1 MSSNSRLQEI
11 KDSLSSDQI
20 KLRIISDLGL
30 EERNKKYKC
39 CMHNDTNPSM
49 SFDTKKKRFHCF
61 ACGGTYDIFDHY
73 MQHNGVGFYEACKSI
88 IRDFGLN
95 IEVTSSSKLKKITA
109 NPIEHSSITTKGL
122 DYLQSRGIG
131 LRTIRESGVR
141 QDNDNIVFVYR
152 NCEGEHVANK
162 YRPTGEIAKGRAKT
176 WFQRETNQN
185 TLFNMDKV
193 NQDKPLVICEGEI
206 DCMSLIEAGN
216 KNAVSVPTGCQSEEW
231 IDVNWEWLI
240 QFDEIIIW
248 FDNDDSGKK
257 GARNVANRLPN
268 TCVKVVD
275 TDIGNDINEILCTHG
290 KQAVLECLKTAKEIE
305 VEGTIR
311 MSNIEDF
318 NVYEAEKI
326 KSGIALLDR
335 HIQGFVM
342 GSLVILTGYNGC
354 GKSTLANQ
362 MIISES
368 IAQGY
373 KVFVF
378 SGELTAANF
387 RYWLY
392 TTIAN
397 KDDMIE
403 CKSREGASYLKVKEN
418 AKQQIT
424 DWVDNKLFLY
434 DKYDYSEE
442 SILKVMELLAKR
454 KGVRVF
460 LLDNLMKISL
470 SNATQNELIAQK
482 NFINALKQFAVKYN
496 AIVHLCC
503 HPRKPQAGQMILSKF
518 EISGTGD
525 ITNLADYIVGI
536 HRVSDNE
543 KKEYM
548 KYQDVIQSGGKWNK
562 EAMIDPRDA
571 KLFLFKDRP
580 TGVADKEAA
589 LYFDN
594 QMKRFYI
601 NDKDLYKDYGYR
613 PTYIQEEIRD
623 IKVKKW
629 LSEM

>member
-1 MSSNSRLQEI
+1 MITREQIGEI
-11 KDSLSSDQI
+11 KNGLSPDQI
-20 KLRIISDLGL
+20 RIKIAQDLGL
-30 EERNKKYKC
+30 KEKNKKYQC
-39 CMHNDTNPSM
+39 FMHNDTNPSM
-49 SFDTKKKRFHCF
+49 SFDEKSKRYHCF
-61 ACGGTYDIFDHY
+61 ACGGNYDIFDHY
-73 MQHNGVGFYEACKSI
+73 MQSKNVGFYDACKAI
-88 IRDFGLN
+88 VEDFSLN
-95 IEVTSSSKLKKITA
+95 IEMPRKIKKKPQSTT
-109 NPIEHSSITTKGL
+109 PIDHGSIASNGL

-131 LRTIRESGVR
+131 LETIRNIGIK
-141 QDNDNIVFVYR
+141 QDNGNLVFVYR
-152 NCEGEHVANK
+152 NAEGEHIANK
-162 YRPTGEIAKGRAKT
+162 YRPASEIPKGKLKT
-176 WFQRETNQN
+176 WFQKSTNQN

-193 NQDKPLVICEGEI
+193 NSDKPLVICEGEI
-206 DCMSLIEAGN
+206 DCMSLIEAGY
-216 KNAVSVPTGCQSEEW
+216 KNSVSVPTGCQSEEW
-231 IDVNWEWLI
+231 IDVNWEWLG

-248 FDNDDSGKK
+248 FDNDDAGKK
-257 GARNVANRLPN
+257 GVRNVANRLPN
-268 TCVKVVD
+268 ARVKIVE
-275 TDIGNDINEILCTHG
+275 TNIANDVNEILCTYG
-290 KQAVLECLKTAKEIE
+290 KQMVLESLKTAKEIE
-305 VEGTIR
+305 VEGVIR

-326 KSGIALLDR
+326 KSGIALLDK

-342 GSLVILTGYNGC
+342 GSLVIITGYNGC

-362 MIISES
+362 MIICES
-368 IAQGY
+368 VAQGY
-373 KVFVF
+373 KVFAF

-397 KDDMIE
+397 KEDMIE
-403 CKSREGASYLKVKEN
+403 CKSKEGTTYLKIKDH

-424 DWVDNKLFLY
+424 DWIDNKLFLY
-434 DKYDYSEE
+434 DKYDYSED

-460 LLDNLMKISL
+460 LLDNLMKVSL
-470 SNATQNELIAQK
+470 ATTHNELLAQK

-503 HPRKPQAGQMILSKF
+503 HPRKPQAGQAMLNKF

-536 HRVSDNE
+536 HRVSDAE
-543 KKEYM
+543 KKEYL
-548 KYQDVIQSGGKWNK
+548 KYQDVIQHGGKWNK
-562 EAMIDPRDA
+562 EELLEPRDA

-601 NDKDLYKDYGYR
+601 TEKDLYKDYGYR
-613 PTYIQEEIRD
+613 PTYIQEEIQGMR
-623 IKVKKW
+623 VNKW
-629 LSEM
+629 LYEM